1 MNDYEWNL
9 INILEVLLAWHLKF
23 SAMLATGQMEHIG
36 KFLPRLKSRRFS
48 HTYFWLPSYILCL
61 HRTWHQSSLWRS
73 SSSKRSGHNWQK
85 FQKQTAQAYQSGF
98 GQVDFFCLFL
108 VSASEVNCQNS
119 LQKNPLCEK
128 TFPSWDQEKREL
140 LEWSR
145 PLSCSGRSKV
155 VRRWWLGWSYYRKT
169 NFQLVCHQSLGCRQR
184 RKREWRRSRHLLR
197 LCALGGCSSRP
208 CCQCRLK
215 MLELCLN
222 IYLQAGS
229 CGIPGFSKI

>member
-1 MNDYEWNL
+1 MTMNEIWSIFSRSYLRDIRRSRPCLPQGKWNTL
-9 INILEVLLAWHLKF
+9 ASFCHAWNQDVSLTLTSGSHHTSFVFIGHGIKVLCGGHL
-23 SAMLATGQMEHIG
+23 LQRGQGITG
-36 KFLPRLKSRRFS
+36 KSFRSKRLKRINPD
-48 HTYFWLPSYILCL
+48 LGKL
-61 HRTWHQSSLWRS
+61 
-73 SSSKRSGHNWQK
+73 
-85 FQKQTAQAYQSGF
+85 A
-98 GQVDFFCLFL
+98 FFCLFL
-108 VSASEVNCQNS
+108 VSVSEVNCQNS

-184 RKREWRRSRHLLR
+184 HKREWRRSRHLLR

-215 MLELCLN
+215 MLELCL
-222 IYLQAGS
+222 
-229 CGIPGFSKI
+229 